1 MRPRPGHLGW
11 LVIAACGSAA
21 PAPPSTGATPAAPA
35 APAGPAPAAQWTGS
49 DVATTGLP
57 AVASDGSAVVI
68 AHRDNDG
75 GRGNPNLTLIEKD
88 RSDREVSRLVVL
100 APNDIDHEGAAQI
113 AARFAQAAAWLR
125 ERHEARRLV
134 AMTALARSEELP
146 DTARGA
152 GITVRWVPGQL
163 VLERE
168 GRPPVV
174 RPTPASWL
182 APDRPMCH
190 GCTET
195 CQNEAFLGGGH
206 VDPERAVALVII
218 SYRGTDI
225 CWEPSSQHHVIA
237 W

>member
-1 MRPRPGHLGW
+1 VRHRPGHLGW
-11 LVIAACGSAA
+11 LVIAACGGAA
-21 PAPPSTGATPAAPA
+21 PAPPSTSTPAAPV

-49 DVATTGLP
+49 DVATSGLP

-100 APNDIDHEGAAQI
+100 TPSDIDHEGAAQI
-113 AARFAQAAAWLR
+113 AARFVRAAAWLR

-134 AMTALARSEELP
+134 AMTALARSDELP
-146 DTARGA
+146 GAARGP
-152 GITVRWVPGQL
+152 GITLRWVPGQL

-168 GRPPVV
+168 GRPPVI

-182 APDRPMCH
+182 APDRAMCH
-190 GCTET
+190 GCTER
-195 CQNEAFLGGGH
+195 CENEAFLAGGH
-206 VDPERAVALVII
+206 VDPERAIALIVI

-225 CWEPSSQHHVIA
+225 CWEPSSQHHVVA